1 MGSFW
6 GKYALGFQIS
16 NVGDKIRYEKLA
28 QASFI
33 PTNLK
38 IGGGYFL
45 ETDSYN
51 TFSFL
56 SEINKLLVPFPLPD
70 QSGVGKLPK
79 VDFFSG
85 IFHSFSDAPNGFS
98 EELQEIS
105 WALGFEYTYNEAL
118 FLRTGYF
125 YQHKNKGD
133 RKYLTIGT
141 GFKLN
146 SFFLDFSYL
155 FSTAKTHNPLSSSLR
170 ISLLFGAT
178 SIILGAF
185 GAHSLKKH
193 LAEESLSSFEI
204 GVRYQ
209 MYHAL
214 FLLFL
219 ASTEGISDKLK
230 KTTFILTVL
239 GVLFFS
245 GSIYLLSTKSIT
257 SIDISSSG

>member
-1 MGSFW
+1 M
-6 GKYALGFQIS
+6 KK
-16 NVGDKIRYEKLA
+16 KIIIA
-28 QASFI
+28 A
-33 PTNLK
+33 
-38 IGGGYFL
+38 
-45 ETDSYN
+45 
-51 TFSFL
+51 
-56 SEINKLLVPFPLPD
+56 
-70 QSGVGKLPK
+70 
-79 VDFFSG
+79 
-85 IFHSFSDAPNGFS
+85 
-98 EELQEIS
+98 
-105 WALGFEYTYNEAL
+105 
-118 FLRTGYF
+118 
-125 YQHKNKGD
+125 
-133 RKYLTIGT
+133 
-141 GFKLN
+141 
-146 SFFLDFSYL
+146 
-155 FSTAKTHNPLSSSLR
+155 
-170 ISLLFGAT
+170 LLFGAT

-257 SIDISSSG
+257 SIDISSFALITPLGGMLLIISWIILLFAFLRKQ